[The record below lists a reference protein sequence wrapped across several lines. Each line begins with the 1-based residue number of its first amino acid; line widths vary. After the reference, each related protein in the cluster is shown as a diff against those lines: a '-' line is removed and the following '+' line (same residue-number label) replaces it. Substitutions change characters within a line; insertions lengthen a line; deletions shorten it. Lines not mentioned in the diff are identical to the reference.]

1 MCFNKKKEKEKK
13 TIALKFDG
21 KYKKGIHLK
30 VLSIQAPSLEANW
43 RNEFLVSFL
52 ERSVHI

>member
-1 MCFNKKKEKEKK
+1 MCFNKEREKI
-13 TIALKFDG
+13 IALKFDG

-43 RNEFLVSFL
+43 RNRFLVCLS
-52 ERSVHI
+52 